1 MRVAIVVSLLAV
13 GACSYRA
20 GSFAN
25 YHGRF
30 PGTAMTVGCLD
41 VAIDQHRRERGVT
54 LLFNFGNRCDHSVVV
69 DLVSV
74 RVSARDSR
82 SENIALVPYD
92 PRTEIMRAP
101 IDARMWGRETIE
113 YRTPDGVVADLV
125 EVCAE
130 VGRLDGSQSS
140 SRQICGAVQGGIL

>member
-1 MRVAIVVSLLAV
+1 MRAAILASLLAV

-25 YHGRF
+25 YHGGF
-30 PGTAMTVGCLD
+30 PGTPMTVGCLD
-41 VAIDQHRRERGVT
+41 VAIDQHRSERGVT
-54 LLFNFGNRCDHSVVV
+54 LLFNFGNRCDRGVVV

-74 RVSARDSR
+74 RVTARDSR
-82 SENIALVPYD
+82 AQAIALVPYD
-92 PRTEIMRAP
+92 PRAEIVRAP

-113 YRTPDGVVADLV
+113 YRTPDGRANDLV

-130 VGRLDGSQSS
+130 IGRLDGSQSS
-140 SRQICGAVQGGIL
+140 PRQICSALRGDVL